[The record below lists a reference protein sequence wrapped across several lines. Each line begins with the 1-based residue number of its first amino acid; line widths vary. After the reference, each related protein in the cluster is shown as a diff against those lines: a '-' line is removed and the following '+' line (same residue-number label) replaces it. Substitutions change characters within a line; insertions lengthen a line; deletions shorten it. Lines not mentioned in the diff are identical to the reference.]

1 MVCSPL
7 ISAPSEQP
15 APFVTVLSSRA
26 IMLTWSPPDNPNGI
40 ILRYE
45 MYRNDTLAYTGL
57 NRKFN
62 DTGLTP
68 DTVYYYYIITYTESG
83 QTRSLDDGYVY
94 RTFQDAPRG
103 ISAPVI
109 TDILPRNAT
118 VSWQPPNMPNGRVT
132 EYRLIS
138 INSRSSVEVVNCRG
152 VIFMCKLG
160 NLKPYTVYNF
170 SVVACTNGGCA
181 RSNVTTIMT
190 LPTLPDFQLAPNVT
204 SLPGGTAVRVEW
216 DKPTEPNGR
225 ILRYELYMR
234 LDEDTSDGVL
244 KFNSNSAH
252 DPNIIIFREANVTGL
267 VPFTVYEFRVRTF
280 VAQVMG
286 DRVSNWTRHRTGEGS
301 KLFQ

>member
-1 MVCSPL
+1 
-7 ISAPSEQP
+7 
-15 APFVTVLSSRA
+15 
-26 IMLTWSPPDNPNGI
+26 
-40 ILRYE
+40 
-45 MYRNDTLAYTGL
+45 
-57 NRKFN
+57 
-62 DTGLTP
+62 
-68 DTVYYYYIITYTESG
+68 
-83 QTRSLDDGYVY
+83 
-94 RTFQDAPRG
+94 
-103 ISAPVI
+103 
-109 TDILPRNAT
+109 
-118 VSWQPPNMPNGRVT
+118 
-132 EYRLIS
+132 
-138 INSRSSVEVVNCRG
+138 
-152 VIFMCKLG
+152 MCKLG

-181 RSNVTTIMT
+181 CSNVTTILT